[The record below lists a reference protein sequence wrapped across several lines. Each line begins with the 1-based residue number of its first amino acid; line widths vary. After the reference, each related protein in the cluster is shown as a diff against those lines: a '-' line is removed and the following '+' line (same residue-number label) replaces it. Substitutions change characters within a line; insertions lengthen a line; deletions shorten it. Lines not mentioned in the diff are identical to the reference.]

1 MSGCHLYLA
10 ANFHCPSAGQRK
22 TDRQADIRYGRR
34 GRTCFV
40 FLGKSISGKR
50 GKLAR
55 QRRKR
60 EKIKQQQTVPANSL
74 RNKEKQKQPNEGG
87 V

>member
-22 TDRQADIRYGRR
+22 TGRQTLVMEDVEGLVL
-34 GRTCFV
+34 FFLESL
-40 FLGKSISGKR
+40 FLGKEANLLG
-50 GKLAR
+50 
-55 QRRKR
+55 R
-60 EKIKQQQTVPANSL
+60 EEKKIKQQQTVPANSL
-74 RNKEKQKQPNEGG
+74 RNKEKQEQPNEGG